1 MEQVTL
7 VPCHCAAAGRQR
19 AGLHNLELP
28 FATTLHTDP
37 ATFASSMVA
46 AVAQLARPAQWALLQ
61 APGCS
66 SQAAPAPCSARRRNP
81 ARRSALRNSRACAAG
96 KSQPD
101 LPPPDAPPSAVADW
115 ASAQFLEAA
124 RSNLTKACL
133 LLALEEEAA
142 AQSSYLDAEGLGPE
156 SVAALR
162 GCGAAGG
169 AAVGERLAVFHRQL
183 FTA

>member
-1 MEQVTL
+1 M
-7 VPCHCAAAGRQR
+7 PRHGAAAGRQR

-28 FATTLHTDP
+28 FATSLYIDP

-46 AVAQLARPAQWALLQ
+46 ALAQLARPAQWALLQ

-66 SQAAPAPCSARRRNP
+66 SQAASAPCSARRRTP
-81 ARRSALRNSRACAAG
+81 APRSALRRSRTCAAG

-142 AQSSYLDAEGLGPE
+142 AQSAYLDAEGLGPE

-162 GCGAAGG
+162 GCGDIGC
-169 AAVGERLAVFHRQL
+169 AAVGERLAVLHSQP